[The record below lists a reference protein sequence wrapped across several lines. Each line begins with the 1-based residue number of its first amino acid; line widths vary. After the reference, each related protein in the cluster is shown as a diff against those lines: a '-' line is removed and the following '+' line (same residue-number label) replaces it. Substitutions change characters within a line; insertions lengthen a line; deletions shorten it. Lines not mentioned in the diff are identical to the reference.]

1 MTYPVNE
8 QNWQKR
14 SYDSYGPHFRI
25 ETANPELGMCGNIA
39 YNLYGYADSGDT
51 ANLGLKGN
59 GLFDIFAD
67 QCITIDGGAK
77 VEGGGVCVNIIGSKG
92 DVAIT
97 AMDSGD
103 VVIKG
108 RNIILDADGGNIEMI
123 ARGGKVDI
131 DSGELIATKQRTTR
145 INAKKTHI
153 TGGKIDIGGS
163 TGVTL
168 LTSKGPIKVNK
179 FLANEGSFLQQC
191 FQGLA
196 AAASIGKY
204 AGAPQGGLG
213 GGQGNPTNRRGSGV
227 R

>member
-1 MTYPVNE
+1 MTSAAEN

-14 SYDSYGPHFRI
+14 QYDSYGPHFRI
-25 ETANPELGMCGNIA
+25 ETANPELGVCGNIA

-97 AMDSGD
+97 AMENGD
-103 VVIKG
+103 VRISG
-108 RNIILDADGGNIEMI
+108 RNIILDADENIEMT
-123 ARGGKVDI
+123 AGGKVEI
-131 DSGELIATKQRTTR
+131 DSAELLATKQNTTR
-145 INAKKTHI
+145 INAKKTNI
-153 TGGKIDIGGS
+153 SGGKIDIGGS

-168 LTSKGPIKVNK
+168 ITTKGAIKVKRFVAQDVSWASNV
-179 FLANEGSFLQQC
+179 
-191 FQGLA
+191 FQGTA
-196 AAASIGKY
+196 AAASLGKF
-204 AGAPQGGLG
+204 
-213 GGQGNPTNRRGSGV
+213 V
-227 R
+227 

>member
-1 MTYPVNE
+1 MTSAAEN

-14 SYDSYGPHFRI
+14 QYDSYGPHFRI
-25 ETANPELGMCGNIA
+25 ETANPELGVCGNIA

-97 AMDSGD
+97 AMENGD
-103 VVIKG
+103 VRISG
-108 RNIILDADGGNIEMI
+108 RNIILDAEENIEMT
-123 ARGGKVDI
+123 AGGKVEI
-131 DSGELIATKQRTTR
+131 DSAELLATKQNTTR
-145 INAKKTHI
+145 INAKKTSI
-153 TGGKIDIGGS
+153 SGGNIDIGGS

-168 LTSKGPIKVNK
+168 ITPRGPIKVNR
-179 FLANEGSFLQQC
+179 FVARDVSWASNV
-191 FQGLA
+191 FQGTA
-196 AAASIGKY
+196 AAASLGKF
-204 AGAPQGGLG
+204 
-213 GGQGNPTNRRGSGV
+213 V
-227 R
+227 

>member
-1 MTYPVNE
+1 MTSAAEN

-14 SYDSYGPHFRI
+14 QYDSYGPHFRI
-25 ETANPELGMCGNIA
+25 ETANPELGVCGNIA

-97 AMDSGD
+97 AMDNGD
-103 VVIKG
+103 VIIKG

-131 DSGELIATKQRTTR
+131 DSGELIATKQRVTR

-153 TGGKIDIGGS
+153 TGGKVDIGGS

-168 LTSKGPIKVNK
+168 MTPKGPIKVNQ
-179 FLANEGSFLQQC
+179 FIPNEGSFVQQC

-196 AAASIGKY
+196 AAASISKY
-204 AGAPQGGLG
+204 AQGGYG
-213 GGQGNPTNRRGSGV
+213 GGVGNPTNRRGSGV